1 MHYIKIIPDYINFSV
16 LLLGPLF
23 GGLEVALRSREKTMA
38 LGAAQIINEKGF

>member
-1 MHYIKIIPDYINFSV
+1 MHYIKIIPDYINFLV

-23 GGLEVALRSREKTMA
+23 GGLEVALRSRSKTMA